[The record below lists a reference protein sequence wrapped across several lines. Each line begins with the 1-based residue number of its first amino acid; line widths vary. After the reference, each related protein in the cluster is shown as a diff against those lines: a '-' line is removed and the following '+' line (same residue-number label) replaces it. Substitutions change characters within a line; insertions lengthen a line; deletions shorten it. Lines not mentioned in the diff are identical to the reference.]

1 MRAARV
7 VLVVAAFAVFVSAC
21 GPQEKKPEGSDP
33 SASAPADREEAA
45 PAARSATPSDPCAVL
60 RAPMV
65 RHDAA
70 GSPLAFS
77 FEMPDGFV
85 PKDFSKGETVHVDVT
100 RDLDGDRADEY
111 VLRFAYPTKGVAGP
125 EKLVEVWRKLPA
137 TVKVLEKSVG
147 GRTMYVQRTKIGR
160 MEGFVALYPAPGNAT
175 GAYSVLG
182 GLTAAPKPCREE
194 AAEVLERMLLSF
206 EPNPSIGPVP
216 QG

>member
-7 VLVVAAFAVFVSAC
+7 VLVVAAFAAAC
-21 GPQEKKPEGSDP
+21 GPQAKKPEAP
-33 SASAPADREEAA
+33 EAPAPAPQVREGAA
-45 PAARSATPSDPCAVL
+45 SAARSEAASDPCAVL
-60 RAPMV
+60 RAPMT

-77 FEMPDGFV
+77 FEMPAGFV
-85 PKDFSKGETVHVDVT
+85 PKDFSKGETVNVDVT

-111 VLRFAYPTKGVAGP
+111 VLRLAYPMKVVASP
-125 EKLVEVWRKLPA
+125 EKLVEVWRKLPM

-147 GRTMYVQRTKIGR
+147 GRTMYVQRTKMGE
-160 MEGFVALYPAPGNAT
+160 MEGFVALYPAPGDAT

-182 GLTAAPKPCREE
+182 GLTAAPKPCRGE

-206 EPNPSIGPVP
+206 EPNPSIGPIP
-216 QG
+216 KG

>member
-1 MRAARV
+1 MKAARV
-7 VLVVAAFAVFVSAC
+7 VLVLSAFAAAC
-21 GPQEKKPEGSDP
+21 GPQAKKPDAPES
-33 SASAPADREEAA
+33 SAAVPEIREEAA
-45 PAARSATPSDPCAVL
+45 PAARPASAEGPCAVL
-60 RAPMV
+60 RAPMT

-77 FEMPDGFV
+77 FEMPEGFV
-85 PKDFSKGETVHVDVT
+85 PKDFSRGETVNVDVT

-111 VLRFAYPTKGVAGP
+111 VLRLAYSTKPVAAP
-125 EKLVEVWRKLPA
+125 EKLVEVWRKLPL

-147 GRTMYVQRTKIGR
+147 GRTMYVQRTKMGE
-160 MEGFVALYPAPGNAT
+160 MSGFVALYPIAGNAT

-182 GLTAAPKPCREE
+182 GLTAAPKPCRDE

-206 EPNPSIGPVP
+206 EPNPSIGPIP

>member
-1 MRAARV
+1 MKAARV
-7 VLVVAAFAVFVSAC
+7 VLVLSTFAAAC
-21 GPQEKKPEGSDP
+21 GPQAKKPEVPES
-33 SASAPADREEAA
+33 SAAAPEIREEVA
-45 PAARSATPSDPCAVL
+45 PTARSAVPADPCAVL
-60 RAPMV
+60 RAPMT

-77 FEMPDGFV
+77 FEMPEGFV
-85 PKDFSKGETVHVDVT
+85 PKDFSKGETVNVDVT

-111 VLRFAYPTKGVAGP
+111 VLRLAYSTKPIATP
-125 EKLVEVWRKLPA
+125 EKLVEVWRKLPS

-147 GRTMYVQRTKIGR
+147 GRTMYVQRTKMGE
-160 MEGFVALYPAPGNAT
+160 MSGFVALYPIAGNAT

-182 GLTAAPKPCREE
+182 GLTAAPKPCRDE

-206 EPNPSIGPVP
+206 EPNPSVGPIP